1 MSREILVL
9 GAGMVGVSTALALR
23 ERGYQVALV
32 DRQAP
37 GRETSY
43 GNAGFIQREAVQP
56 YAFPRDWKSV
66 LRVIGR
72 RGNDVHY
79 HPAAML
85 RLLPVLTRYWRES
98 APARYAATV
107 TAYAALIAH
116 CLSEHQRLLAAA
128 GADDLV
134 SQRGWLE
141 AYHSQAAFEAAV
153 QRATAVAGAHGLA
166 LTTLDSAALRAEEP
180 AVHGPLAGALHWRD
194 PWTVSDPG
202 EVVQRYASLFARQG
216 GSLHRGDAA
225 TLRADGNGW
234 CVGTDDGVLRAGQ
247 AVIALGP
254 WASTLTATLGYRMPL
269 FIKRGY
275 HRHYAAPRMPTRPM
289 LVAERGFVL
298 APMQRGLRVTTGAE
312 FARHEARPTPRQLE
326 IAAHDARML
335 LDLGAPVEPQP
346 WMGARPCVAD
356 MRPVV
361 GRAPR
366 HRGLWFHFGHGHQG
380 FTLGP
385 VTARLLADL
394 IDGTTPYLDPAP
406 YDPARFAR

>member
-1 MSREILVL
+1 
-9 GAGMVGVSTALALR
+9 MVGVSTALALR

-56 YAFPRDWKSV
+56 YAFPRDWKNV

-85 RLLPVLTRYWRES
+85 RLLPVLARYWRES
-98 APARYAATV
+98 APARYAQTV

-116 CLSEHQRLLAAA
+116 CLSEHERLLAAA
-128 GADDLV
+128 GAIDLV

-141 AYHSQAAFEAAV
+141 AYHSQAGFEAAV

-166 LTTLDSAALRAEEP
+166 LTTLDSTALRAQEP
-180 AVHGPLAGALHWRD
+180 AVRGALAGALHWRD

-202 EVVQRYASLFARQG
+202 EVVQRYASLFERQG
-216 GSLHRGDAA
+216 GSVHRGDAA

-234 CVGTDDGVLRAGQ
+234 CVGTDDGALRAGQ

-254 WASTLTATLGYRMPL
+254 WASTLTARFGYRMPL

-312 FARHEARPTPRQLE
+312 FARHDARPTPRQLE
-326 IAAHDARML
+326 IAEHDARAL
-335 LDLGAPVEPQP
+335 LDLGAAVEPQP

-406 YDPARFAR
+406 YDPARFGR

>member
-1 MSREILVL
+1 
-9 GAGMVGVSTALALR
+9 
-23 ERGYQVALV
+23 
-32 DRQAP
+32 
-37 GRETSY
+37 
-43 GNAGFIQREAVQP
+43 
-56 YAFPRDWKSV
+56 
-66 LRVIGR
+66 
-72 RGNDVHY
+72 
-79 HPAAML
+79 
-85 RLLPVLTRYWRES
+85 
-98 APARYAATV
+98 
-107 TAYAALIAH
+107 
-116 CLSEHQRLLAAA
+116 
-128 GADDLV
+128 
-134 SQRGWLE
+134 
-141 AYHSQAAFEAAV
+141 
-153 QRATAVAGAHGLA
+153 
-166 LTTLDSAALRAEEP
+166 
-180 AVHGPLAGALHWRD
+180 
-194 PWTVSDPG
+194 
-202 EVVQRYASLFARQG
+202 
-216 GSLHRGDAA
+216 
-225 TLRADGNGW
+225 
-234 CVGTDDGVLRAGQ
+234 
-247 AVIALGP
+247 
-254 WASTLTATLGYRMPL
+254 MPL

-326 IAAHDARML
+326 IAAHDARAL